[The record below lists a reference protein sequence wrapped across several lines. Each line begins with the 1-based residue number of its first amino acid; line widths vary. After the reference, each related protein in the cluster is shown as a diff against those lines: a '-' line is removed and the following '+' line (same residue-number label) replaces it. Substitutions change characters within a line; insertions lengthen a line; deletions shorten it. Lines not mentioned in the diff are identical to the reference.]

1 MTETEENFLVES
13 RPVTDFSNFDQ
24 SSSVE
29 AAAGP
34 STVNI
39 PQNMTIDYINT
50 QRTSYTSTL
59 NTSIRASEYDG
70 EEKDDE

>member
-1 MTETEENFLVES
+1 MTETEESSHVES

-24 SSSVE
+24 NSQME
-29 AAAGP
+29 AAMGP

-50 QRTSYTSTL
+50 QRCLSTR
-59 NTSIRASEYDG
+59 NTSVRASDIDK